1 MSGYSLHVIEATRRQ
16 RQRGLRF
23 QRQSDFIGFRDPSK
37 NALLK
42 ISGQTVLIFLSLT
55 AWINLVAWMQGTR
68 FIVDLLFSDGH
79 FPTIWSLKLTASD
92 GQFARQ

>member
-1 MSGYSLHVIEATRRQ
+1 MIEATRRQ
-16 RQRGLRF
+16 RQRELGF

-42 ISGQTVLIFLSLT
+42 ISGQTVLIFPSLT

-68 FIVDLLFSDGH
+68 FIADLLFNDGH

>member
-1 MSGYSLHVIEATRRQ
+1 MLGYGLHVIEATRRH

-23 QRQSDFIGFRDPSK
+23 QRQSDFIGFGDPSK

-42 ISGQTVLIFLSLT
+42 ISRQTVLIFLALT
-55 AWINLVAWMQGTR
+55 AWMQGTR
-68 FIVDLLFSDGH
+68 FIVDLLFSNGH
-79 FPTIWSLKLTASD
+79 FPTIWSLKLTVSD

>member
-1 MSGYSLHVIEATRRQ
+1 MLGYGLHVIEAAHRQ

-23 QRQSDFIGFRDPSK
+23 QRRSEFIGFRDPSK

-42 ISGQTVLIFLSLT
+42 ISGQTVLIFLALT

-68 FIVDLLFSDGH
+68 LIVGRLFSDGH
-79 FPTIWSLKLTASD
+79 SPTIWSLKLTVSD